1 MLREHFNKQQKA
13 WSLFLSSSQSRKGEG
28 YWKSVVSGIRLTKNS
43 QSKQCELKTGMPR
56 KSVEPP
62 DSRERQLW
70 PHSLPLKQPTFSTHP
85 VPYYPL
91 PFLEWAGSY
100 QSEANGPHSGID
112 HVQPVNLGRE
122 DRDDIRELG
131 KAQIE
136 AGPQDHLPPWDSGQ
150 VGRSMRELPL
160 PSRSWEKLKMLTC
173 LAEKTE
179 AIIQWLYEINHS
191 IF

>member
-13 WSLFLSSSQSRKGEG
+13 QSLSLSSSQSRKGEG
-28 YWKSVVSGIRLTKNS
+28 HWKRVASGIRLTEYS
-43 QSKQCELKTGMPR
+43 QSKRCELKTGMPR

-62 DSRERQLW
+62 DSRERQPW
-70 PHSLPLKQPTFSTHP
+70 PPFLPLKQPTFSTYP
-85 VPYYPL
+85 VPYLPL

-100 QSEANGPHSGID
+100 QSEANGPQSGID
-112 HVQPVNLGRE
+112 HVQPINLGRE
-122 DRDDIRELG
+122 DRDGIRKLG
-131 KAQIE
+131 KAQTE
-136 AGPQDHLPPWDSGQ
+136 AGTQDHLPPWDSGH

-160 PSRSWEKLKMLTC
+160 PSRSWEKLRMLTC

-179 AIIQWLYEINHS
+179 AIVQWLYEINHS

>member
-1 MLREHFNKQQKA
+1 
-13 WSLFLSSSQSRKGEG
+13 
-28 YWKSVVSGIRLTKNS
+28 
-43 QSKQCELKTGMPR
+43 MPK

-85 VPYYPL
+85 VPYLPL

-100 QSEANGPHSGID
+100 QSEANGPQSSID

-122 DRDDIRELG
+122 DRDGIRKLG
-131 KAQIE
+131 KAQSE
-136 AGPQDHLPPWDSGQ
+136 ADPQDHLPHWDSGQ

-160 PSRSWEKLKMLTC
+160 SSRSWEKLRMLTC

-179 AIIQWLYEINHS
+179 AIIQSLYEINHS
-191 IF
+191 MLLEEWLNYGSGRGRPSHALLEEPHQLYP